1 MKKTQ
6 ARIEHLA
13 AEYALGSLTGRA
25 RLRFERWMVESHLVR
40 QEVWYWEAKLGR
52 LGELVPVEK
61 PPKRVWRDIES
72 RLWPQE
78 RQRSGLSRVS
88 LWRGWATLASATAVV
103 LAVLLWWQP
112 TTQIPDPVS
121 HLAGAVIQPDSD
133 QPLWLVSEPSTTNAL
148 QLRTVAARP
157 ADTGRDYE
165 LWVVQSTGDPI
176 SLGVISVGG
185 EHRVTLTAVAREA
198 LQNSR
203 TLAISLEPEGGSTT
217 GTPTGPILHIVQLY
231 EL

>member
-72 RLWPQE
+72 RLWPQ
-78 RQRSGLSRVS
+78 
-88 LWRGWATLASATAVV
+88 
-103 LAVLLWWQP
+103 
-112 TTQIPDPVS
+112 
-121 HLAGAVIQPDSD
+121 
-133 QPLWLVSEPSTTNAL
+133 
-148 QLRTVAARP
+148 
-157 ADTGRDYE
+157 
-165 LWVVQSTGDPI
+165 
-176 SLGVISVGG
+176 
-185 EHRVTLTAVAREA
+185 
-198 LQNSR
+198 
-203 TLAISLEPEGGSTT
+203 
-217 GTPTGPILHIVQLY
+217 
-231 EL
+231 